1 MLIPL
6 LDAKQESKPELDGS
20 VSALLTFMKN
30 TLGELVLEVRPSDRL
45 TDSAVC
51 LVAPERL
58 RFLLGIEQR
67 NEH

>member
-1 MLIPL
+1 MGLAVVFSQYRP
-6 LDAKQESKPELDGS
+6 GS
-20 VSALLTFMKN
+20 SRVTVRT
-30 TLGELVLEVRPSDRL
+30 TLGELVLEARPSDRL